1 MNSSRNV
8 CIFGFSLLFG
18 LALPKWLQ
26 AQENAAKINT
36 GICRVIS
43 VDRCEMVRYGVRLSV
58 RLPVPARVQY
68 SVNQHGTVY
77 IVRPSVHSFVRLSV
91 CPSACPSTGPQQQ
104 TRCCRFAA
112 VGPAGRRYRSIAA
125 AAACDGRIVRAVL
138 PRSQLRRPVAGLV
151 LRFFSH
157 GVIISL
163 I

>member
-18 LALPKWLQ
+18 IALPKWLQ
-26 AQENAAKINT
+26 AQENAAKIDT

-43 VDRCEMVRYGVRLSV
+43 VDRCEMLRYGVRLSV

-68 SVNQHGTVY
+68 GVNQHGTVY

-112 VGPAGRRYRSIAA
+112 VGPAGRRYRSI
-125 AAACDGRIVRAVL
+125 GRIVRAVL

-151 LRFFSH
+151 LRLFQPWSYN
-157 GVIISL
+157 
-163 I
+163 